1 MDFIYG
7 MALNHY
13 SKFSLSSSEVNVWST
28 MLSLSTT
35 ENAGIIECTVQGKK
49 YMCTKNHENTGQAVS
64 VQTERM
70 TLFCLTD
77 RLKVVLSFFSVFY
90 FCVLYKTKV
99 LLLSCLSSV
108 SAQD

>member
-1 MDFIYG
+1 
-7 MALNHY
+7 MALNLY
-13 SKFSLSSSEVNVWST
+13 PKFSVSSSEVNVWST

-64 VQTERM
+64 VQTER

-77 RLKVVLSFFSVFY
+77 RLKVVLSFFSVFL
-90 FCVLYKTKV
+90 FLCVV
-99 LLLSCLSSV
+99 
-108 SAQD
+108 

>member
-1 MDFIYG
+1 MYG

-35 ENAGIIECTVQGKK
+35 ENAGIIECGEGKK

-77 RLKVVLSFFSVFY
+77 HLKVALSFFSVFY

-99 LLLSCLSSV
+99 LILPRLSSV

>member
-1 MDFIYG
+1 
-7 MALNHY
+7 
-13 SKFSLSSSEVNVWST
+13 

-49 YMCTKNHENTGQAVS
+49 YMYTKNHENTGQAVS

-77 RLKVVLSFFSVFY
+77 HLKVVLSFFSVFY
-90 FCVLYKTKV
+90 LCVLYKTKV
-99 LLLSCLSSV
+99 LVLSCLSSV
-108 SAQD
+108 STQD